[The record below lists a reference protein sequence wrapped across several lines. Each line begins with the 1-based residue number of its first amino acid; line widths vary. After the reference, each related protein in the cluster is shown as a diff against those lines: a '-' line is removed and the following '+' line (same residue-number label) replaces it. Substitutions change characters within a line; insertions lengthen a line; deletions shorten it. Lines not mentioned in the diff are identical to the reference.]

1 MEKKEDLLRFCDLA
15 VKLGAVDAKVIRA
28 DQVVVRNWV
37 RWDQVVVRNWV
48 RWKCRFGCSS
58 YGKSLMC
65 PPYTPTPK
73 ETQALLKE
81 YKYAL
86 LFRFKPSTP
95 KSLAVELERLIFLEG
110 YPAAL
115 AFTSGSCR
123 LCEKCN
129 IEGGYCVK
137 PLEARP
143 PMEACG
149 ISVFE
154 TARNAGYKIE
164 VLKSKRQNYLRYG
177 LVLIC

>member
-1 MEKKEDLLRFCDLA
+1 VKEKDELSKFCDLA
-15 VKLGAVDAKVIRA
+15 VRLGAVDAKVIRSGWI
-28 DQVVVRNWV
+28 VVRE
-37 RWDQVVVRNWV
+37 WV
-48 RWKCRFGCSS
+48 RWKCRFGCNS
-58 YGKSLMC
+58 YGRSLMC
-65 PPYTPTPK
+65 PPYTPNPE

-81 YKYAL
+81 YEHAL
-86 LFRFKPSTP
+86 LFRFKPPTP
-95 KSLAVELERLIFLEG
+95 KSLAVELERRIFLEG

-115 AFTSGSCR
+115 AFTSGSCH

-129 IEGGYCVK
+129 IEKGYCLK

-143 PMEACG
+143 SMEGCG

-164 VLKSKRQNYLRYG
+164 VLKSKGQDYLLYG

>member
-1 MEKKEDLLRFCDLA
+1 MIELGVMKEKDDFSRFCDLA
-15 VKLGAVDAKVIRA
+15 VKLGAVDAKAIRA
-28 DQVVVRNWV
+28 DQVVVRE
-37 RWDQVVVRNWV
+37 WV
-48 RWKCRFGCSS
+48 RWKCRFGCNS
-58 YGKSLMC
+58 YGRSLMC
-65 PPYTPTPK
+65 PPYTPTPQ
-73 ETQALLKE
+73 ETRALLKE

-95 KSLAVELERLIFLEG
+95 KSLAVELERRIFLEG

-115 AFTSGSCR
+115 AFSSGSCN

-129 IEGGYCVK
+129 VERGYCLK

-143 PMEACG
+143 SMEGCG

-154 TARNAGYKIE
+154 TASNAGYKIE
-164 VLKSKRQNYLRYG
+164 VLKSKGQNYLRYG